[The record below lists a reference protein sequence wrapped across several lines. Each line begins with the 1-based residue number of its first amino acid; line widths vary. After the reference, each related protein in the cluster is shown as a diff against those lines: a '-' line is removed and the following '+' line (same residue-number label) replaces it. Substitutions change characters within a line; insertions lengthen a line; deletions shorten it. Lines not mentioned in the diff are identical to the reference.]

1 MLLFLIRGKRNAVS
15 AHYAT
20 LKCWKLLGMSA
31 EKSKE
36 EFIRWNVGI
45 EHTCK
50 RDSKPSQSKSIGAP
64 YQYDTIH
71 NATLDNTLH
80 SAHFLFLPPQ
90 SHHRPPSQSQS
101 TPLFVPFAKAK
112 LHTLESQRLSALSV
126 VNLEQATRLSVIA
139 PPPLRYCSVPPPPPL
154 PDATVLCCIRIE
166 QKSSNKFCAC
176 AARNAAEQRGRERAE
191 EGERER
197 KREKESVRACE

>member
-1 MLLFLIRGKRNAVS
+1 
-15 AHYAT
+15 
-20 LKCWKLLGMSA
+20 MSA

-50 RDSKPSQSKSIGAP
+50 TDSKPSQSKSMGAP

-80 SAHFLFLPPQ
+80 SAHFLFLSPQ
-90 SHHRPPSQSQS
+90 SHHRPP
-101 TPLFVPFAKAK
+101 TPVPVDASVRAKAK

-139 PPPLRYCSVPPPPPL
+139 PPPLRYCSEHPSPTPARRHCAML
-154 PDATVLCCIRIE
+154 YKNRTA
-166 QKSSNKFCAC
+166 KF
-176 AARNAAEQRGRERAE
+176 
-191 EGERER
+191 
-197 KREKESVRACE
+197 